1 MHLFPLERRRVVM
14 LEGEIFQRSQTVFR
28 VFHVFP
34 LVRACSLVCSIV
46 FHRVPSCSISPYYS
60 YYYYYF
66 LLWNIKEQIGNT
78 VKTYRY
84 QGEHNGTRGTHY
96 FWLNYS

>member
-46 FHRVPSCSISPYYS
+46 FHRVPFPLTILITTISFFY
-60 YYYYYF
+60 
-66 LLWNIKEQIGNT
+66 
-78 VKTYRY
+78 
-84 QGEHNGTRGTHY
+84 GT
-96 FWLNYS
+96 

>member
-1 MHLFPLERRRVVM
+1 M

-46 FHRVPSCSISPYYS
+46 FHAPLL
-60 YYYYYF
+60 F
-66 LLWNIKEQIGNT
+66 LLLLFIFSMEHKGTNREHSKNISLPG
-78 VKTYRY
+78 
-84 QGEHNGTRGTHY
+84 GT
-96 FWLNYS
+96 